1 MKRIIYLMFFA
12 CVLSTNVVFA
22 EKTNNVVAQSEVLP
36 IQIEGVDAENQDSKK
51 QVINQFLLT
60 NGKMFSSTDLIE
72 VKKQLESL
80 TPEQIQSLSAVEF
93 LDPTINL
100 LVSVVAGGFGADR
113 FLIGQTDKA
122 ILKLV
127 TLGGLGVW
135 WIVDWFQIQDLTM
148 KSNMKK
154 FNENLL
160 LIK

>member
-1 MKRIIYLMFFA
+1 MFFA
-12 CVLSTNVVFA
+12 CALSTNVVFA

-80 TPEQIQSLSAVEF
+80 TPEQIQLLSAVEF

-100 LVSVVAGGFGADR
+100 VVSVVAGGFGADR

-127 TLGGLGVW
+127 TLGGLGIW
-135 WIVDWFQIQDLTM
+135 WIVD
-148 KSNMKK
+148 
-154 FNENLL
+154 
-160 LIK
+160 